1 MGAVRDFDRER
12 FFIESRDVAIGETAQ
27 QPIQPALLGF
37 GPAQA
42 FEFLLEGLERS
53 QPVVLLRKPSMQL
66 VHVSLFECQ
75 KKRLIYALG

>member
-1 MGAVRDFDRER
+1 MGAVCNLDGER
-12 FFIESRDVAIGETAQ
+12 FFIESRDVAIGKIAQ

-37 GPAQA
+37 GLAQA
-42 FEFLLEGLERS
+42 FEFLLKGLERS

-75 KKRLIYALG
+75 KKRLMYALG